1 MREHEVFDGAVEWDI
16 VLKEGLCLNR
26 NAPKIERKYFI
37 KWTETNAGD
46 YEYRASYI
54 VGAQWVDT
62 QTQQHIPVIVEPK
75 MDGIDFMKMFM
86 TCFFSNLETDRFS
99 KIYNI
104 DFDAEPIRSNTLEN
118 ILSPMI
124 IFHFVAIVKKLLANP
139 CYPAPEFVM
148 NPDVKDFYK
157 FTVDDFALKDYKYT
171 PFTDKLEVAV

>member
-124 IFHFVAIVKKLLANP
+124 IFHFVAIVKKLLAKGLKKG
-139 CYPAPEFVM
+139 Y
-148 NPDVKDFYK
+148 
-157 FTVDDFALKDYKYT
+157 VDN
-171 PFTDKLEVAV
+171 E